1 MPCLWAFFHSHQVT
15 IYKFIKKN
23 MHDKGVETLV
33 RVKTGL
39 ENLIGHSPDYLKKK
53 KLGLLAN
60 PASVD
65 CDFTHARTL
74 VDRTFKNQLTT
85 LFSPQHGFFADKQD
99 NMIESDHGTDNQLNI
114 PVYSLYGETRKP
126 LEHMFDNIDVLLVD
140 LQDVGTRVY
149 TFMYTVSYC
158 MEAAKNYGK
167 KIVILD
173 RPNPVGGIKTEGN
186 VLNEEFKSFVGRY
199 PIPMRHG
206 LTMGE
211 LARLFNDHF
220 GIGCDLD
227 VIPLTGWNRGMY
239 YHDTGLPWVAPSPNL
254 PVPVSSYVY
263 PGQVIFE
270 GAIISEGR
278 GTTQPFELVGAPYAN
293 PETMLARMNPEH
305 LKGIHLRPVAFE
317 PTSNKWQGQ
326 TCKGFQIHIKNLEDY
341 EPYITSLSLLQ
352 AFIAEGGDTFAW
364 KEPPYEYEFE
374 KKPIDLI
381 LGDSQLRQRLEAME
395 NLTDIMGSYHEGL
408 SRYNRIKQS
417 FHLYR

>member
-1 MPCLWAFFHSHQVT
+1 M
-15 IYKFIKKN
+15 KN
-23 MHDKGVETLV
+23 K
-33 RVKTGL
+33 R
-39 ENLIGHSPDYLKKK
+39 
-53 KLGLLAN
+53 LGLLAN

-65 CDFTHARTL
+65 RDFTHARTL
-74 VDRTFKNQLTT
+74 VARKFKDRLTT

-99 NMIESDHGTDNQLNI
+99 NMIESDHSTDSQLNI

-126 LEHMFDNIDVLLVD
+126 LEKMFENIDILLVD

-158 MEAAKNYGK
+158 MEAAREFGK
-167 KIVILD
+167 TVVILD
-173 RPNPVGGIKTEGN
+173 RPNPVGGVRTEGN
-186 VLNEEFKSFVGRY
+186 ILNDHFASFVGRY

-211 LARLFNDHF
+211 LALLFNGHF
-220 GIGCDLD
+220 GIGCDLH
-227 VIPLTGWNRGMY
+227 VVPMSGWTRSMY
-239 YHDTGLPWVAPSPNL
+239 YHETGLPWVAPSPNL
-254 PVPVSSYVY
+254 PTPVSSYVY

-270 GAIISEGR
+270 GAMVSEGR
-278 GTTQPFELVGAPYAN
+278 GTTQPFELTGAPYAD
-293 PETMLARMNPEH
+293 PEAMLVRMNPDH

-326 TCKGFQIHIKNLEDY
+326 TCRGFQIHIKNLDLY
-341 EPYITSLSLLQ
+341 NPYLSSLALLQ
-352 AFIAEGGDTFAW
+352 AFIAQGGGAFVW

-381 LGDSQLRQRLEAME
+381 LGDSLIRERLESMDD
-395 NLTDIMGSYHEGL
+395 LTDIQASWTDGL
-408 SRYNRIKQS
+408 ARYTSLITS

>member
-1 MPCLWAFFHSHQVT
+1 MG
-15 IYKFIKKN
+15 I
-23 MHDKGVETLV
+23 
-33 RVKTGL
+33 VKTGL
-39 ENLIGHSPDYLKKK
+39 DNIIGHPPDFLKKK
-53 KLGLLAN
+53 RLGLLAN

-65 CDFTHARTL
+65 HEFTHARYL
-74 VDRTFKNQLTT
+74 VQRSFKGQLTT

-99 NMIESDHGTDNQLNI
+99 NMIESDHITDRHLGI

-126 LEHMFDNIDVLLVD
+126 LEKMFENIDALLVD

-158 MEAAKNYGK
+158 MEAAKEFGK
-167 KIVILD
+167 TVVILD
-173 RPNPVGGIKTEGN
+173 RPNPIGGIRTEGN
-186 VLNEEFKSFVGRY
+186 VLNENVASFVGRY

-220 GIGCDLD
+220 GIGCDLK
-227 VIPLTGWNRGMY
+227 VIPMTGWNRGMY
-239 YHDTGLPWVAPSPNL
+239 YHETGLPWVAPSPNL
-254 PVPVSSYVY
+254 PSPVSSYVY

-270 GAIISEGR
+270 GAMISEGR
-278 GTTQPFELVGAPYAN
+278 GTTQPFELVGAPYAD
-293 PETMLARMNPEH
+293 PDSLLARMNPAH

-326 TCKGFQIHIKNLEDY
+326 TCRGFQIHIKNLDDY
-341 EPYITSLSLLQ
+341 MPYLSSLALLQ
-352 AFIAEGGDTFAW
+352 SFIAEGGKAFAW

-381 LGDSQLRQRLEAME
+381 LGDTVLRERLEAMDD
-395 NLTDIMGSYHEGL
+395 LTDIMASFTDDLARYTDL
-408 SRYNRIKQS
+408 SAT

>member
-1 MPCLWAFFHSHQVT
+1 
-15 IYKFIKKN
+15 
-23 MHDKGVETLV
+23 LV

-39 ENLIGHSPDYLKKK
+39 ENLIGHSPEYLKKK
-53 KLGLLAN
+53 RLGLLAN

-65 CDFTHARTL
+65 FDFTHARTL
-74 VDRTFKNQLTT
+74 VDRTFKDQLTT

-99 NMIESDHGTDNQLNI
+99 NMIESDHSMDSHLNI

-126 LEHMFDNIDVLLVD
+126 LEHMFENIDVLLVD

-158 MEAAKNYGK
+158 MEAAKNFGK

-186 VLNEEFKSFVGRY
+186 VLNEEFRSFVGRY

-227 VIPLTGWNRGMY
+227 IIPLTGWNRGMY
-239 YHDTGLPWVAPSPNL
+239 YHETGLSWVAPSPNL
-254 PVPVSSYVY
+254 PVPVSAYVY

-293 PETMLARMNPEH
+293 PETMLTRMNPVH

-341 EPYITSLSLLQ
+341 EPYITSLALLQ
-352 AFIAEGGDTFAW
+352 AFIAEGGDAFAW

-381 LGDSQLRQRLEAME
+381 LGDSQLRQRLTAME
-395 NLTDIMGSYHEGL
+395 NLTDIMAHYHDGL
-408 SRYNRIKQS
+408 ARYNRIKQS